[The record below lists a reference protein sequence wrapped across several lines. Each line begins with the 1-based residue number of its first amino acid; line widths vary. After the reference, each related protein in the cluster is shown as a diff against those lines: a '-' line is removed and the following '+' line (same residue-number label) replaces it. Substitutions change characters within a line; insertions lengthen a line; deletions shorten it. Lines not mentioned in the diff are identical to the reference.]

1 MRPTSYNREISI
13 DAAEALAFRAV
24 AFLAADQAYMAD
36 FLSRS
41 GISADTLADLVEDRD
56 FLTGVLDHLLADESL
71 LLAFCGNTGID
82 PADVLPA
89 RHALSPSDF
98 SPS

>member
-1 MRPTSYNREISI
+1 MKRASDTHRLDL

-24 AFLAADQAYMAD
+24 AFIASDDAYLAD

-41 GISADTLADLVEDRD
+41 GLSPQSLAESIEDRA

-71 LLAFCGNTGID
+71 LLAFCGNAGID
-82 PADVLPA
+82 PADILPA
-89 RHALSPSDF
+89 RNALSPS
-98 SPS
+98 